1 TLYIRQ
7 KAHKSFSYLVFF
19 VCSAT
24 PTYAKDCPSIRKR
37 IFLSFV
43 FQLLPSIQI
52 HVIIITI
59 LYKVLASPLN
69 TQYIEN

>member
-1 TLYIRQ
+1 M
-7 KAHKSFSYLVFF
+7 
-19 VCSAT
+19 
-24 PTYAKDCPSIRKR
+24 YAKAQPIDQEKKYSIIR
-37 IFLSFV
+37 

-59 LYKVLASPLN
+59 LYKVLTSLLN